1 MSIEIQKAMSSAWE
15 YDHKEVASRG
25 RLDDA
30 YELGFIAAWQAR
42 SSKTLGPENLE
53 HVAKAIWDWEHDN
66 RESKILD
73 IEWSL
78 LRSEYLCRAQV
89 AIVAY
94 NRGKI

>member
-1 MSIEIQKAMSSAWE
+1 MGINM
-15 YDHKEVASRG
+15 
-25 RLDDA
+25 
-30 YELGFIAAWQAR
+30 
-42 SSKTLGPENLE
+42 KTLGPENLE

-89 AIVAY
+89 AIAAY
-94 NRGKI
+94 EKGKL